1 MEKST
6 LVEFE
11 SKCVQEE
18 PPRCRAACPLHLD
31 GRALCEAAAKGRFDE
46 GRKIIQKTLPLPGI
60 LARICDAPCRDAC
73 LRREKGGALE
83 LGALERFCA
92 DEGPFRRPRILVP
105 KTGRT
110 AAVLGGGISSLT
122 AALDGA
128 GKGYTVTVFRGEN
141 SRGELLSLSPL
152 LTGEMVE
159 EELQWM
165 ENLGVHF
172 LLWDA
177 SVSPEGL
184 AARFDA
190 VYAGLDDPLCRS
202 FPELLEGGDPV
213 SLETA
218 VPGVFAGGN
227 TPSFIFR
234 AAAGRR
240 GMKSVERFLQG
251 ASLSSSREKEGPYE
265 TRLFTNIEGID
276 PAPPVPVPPRGY
288 SGDEAVRE
296 GGRCLLCE
304 CMECVKSCAF
314 MQHYKG
320 YPKKFAREI
329 YNNLSVI
336 QGTRLANGMINS
348 CTLCGQCERVCPG
361 GFSMRDLCRT
371 ARQEMVLQQKMP
383 PSAHEFALEDMAFS
397 DSPGASLLRHEP
409 GHGGSAFLFFPGCRL
424 AGISPRTTESV
435 YGHLR
440 NVLDG
445 GVGFWLRCCGAP
457 ARWAGRRKELE
468 TAGKELL
475 DQWRSMGSPLV
486 IAACTSCLEV
496 FRKELPEVR
505 AVSLWTVLQEKG
517 VPETVPIPSAT
528 AALHDPCTAAELPEV
543 RAAVRDLVARTGRPA
558 EELPLSGEL
567 ASCCGFGGLQECA
580 NPGLAAKTARE
591 RCGQSSSDFL
601 VYCAM
606 CRDLFARTGKRTV
619 HLLDLFF
626 PPPGGAGADLPPVS
640 WSDQRENR
648 TALVRNMRKS
658 LWKEEEEMEEEE
670 GTLSLVMDEGTEK
683 TLESRRIMAGT
694 VRQAIRNGE
703 ASGRKIARPDG
714 TFITCLK
721 PAAVTYWVVYRPRED
736 GLFEVLNGWSHRMEV
751 KGTEEGTP

>member
-1 MEKST
+1 M
-6 LVEFE
+6 
-11 SKCVQEE
+11 
-18 PPRCRAACPLHLD
+18 
-31 GRALCEAAAKGRFDE
+31 
-46 GRKIIQKTLPLPGI
+46 
-60 LARICDAPCRDAC
+60 CDAPCRDAC
-73 LRREKGGALE
+73 LRQEKGGALE

-92 DEGPFRRPRILVP
+92 DEGPFRRLRTLVP

-128 GKGYTVTVFRGEN
+128 GKGYSVTVFRTETGG
-141 SRGELLSLSPL
+141 RELLSLSPV
-152 LTGEMVE
+152 LTEDVVR
-159 EELQWM
+159 EELEWM
-165 ENLGVHF
+165 EKLGVLF
-172 LLWDA
+172 LPWDA
-177 SVSPEGL
+177 SFSPGGL
-184 AARFDA
+184 AERFDA

-202 FPELLEGGDPV
+202 FSELLERGDPV

-251 ASLSSSREKEGPYE
+251 ASLTSSREKEGPYE
-265 TRLFTNIEGID
+265 TRLFTNIEGIK
-276 PAPPVPVPPRGY
+276 PASPVPVPPRGY
-288 SGDEAVRE
+288 SMDEAVRE
-296 GGRCLLCE
+296 AGRCLLCE
-304 CMECVKSCAF
+304 CMECVKNCVF
-314 MQHYKG
+314 LQHYKG

-348 CTLCGQCERVCPG
+348 CTLCGQCERICPE

-371 ARQEMVLQQKMP
+371 ARREMVLQQKMP

-397 DSPGASLLRHEP
+397 NSPGASLLRHEP
-409 GHGGSAFLFFPGCRL
+409 GRSGSAFLFFPGCRL

-440 NVLDG
+440 KVLGG

-457 ARWAGRRKELE
+457 ARWAGRKREMEK
-468 TAGKELL
+468 TGKEFL

-505 AVSLWTVLQEKG
+505 AVSLWSVLQEKG
-517 VPETVPIPSAT
+517 VPDAFPLRSVSM
-528 AALHDPCTAAELPEV
+528 ALHDPCTAAELPEV
-543 RAAVRDLVARTGRPA
+543 RAAVRDLVSRAGAAA
-558 EELPLSGEL
+558 EELPVSGEL
-567 ASCCGFGGLQECA
+567 TSCCGFGGLQECA

-591 RCGQSSSDFL
+591 RCGESPSDFL

-626 PPPGGAGADLPPVS
+626 PPPAGRADLPPVS

-648 TALVRNMRKS
+648 AALVRDLRKS
-658 LWKEEEEMEEEE
+658 LWKEEETMEEKDEA
-670 GTLSLVMDEGTEK
+670 LSLVMDEATGK
-683 TLESRRIMAGT
+683 MLESRRILAGT
-694 VRQAIRNGE
+694 VRQAIRHGE
-703 ASGRKIARPDG
+703 ASGRKIAGPDG
-714 TFITCLK
+714 AFITCLK

-736 GLFEVLNGWSHRMEV
+736 GAFEVLNGWSHRMEV

>member
-1 MEKST
+1 MEKNT

-11 SKCVQEE
+11 SRCVQEE

-31 GRALCEAAAKGRFDE
+31 GRALCEAAVKGRFDE

-73 LRREKGGALE
+73 LRQEKGGALE

-92 DEGPFRRPRILVP
+92 DEGPFRRLRTLVP

-128 GKGYTVTVFRGEN
+128 GKGYSVTVFRTETGG
-141 SRGELLSLSPL
+141 RELLSLSPV
-152 LTGEMVE
+152 LTEDVVR
-159 EELQWM
+159 EELEWM
-165 ENLGVHF
+165 EKLGVLF
-172 LLWDA
+172 LPWDA
-177 SVSPEGL
+177 SFSPGGL
-184 AARFDA
+184 AERFDA

-202 FPELLEGGDPV
+202 FPELLERGDPV

-251 ASLSSSREKEGPYE
+251 ASLTSSREKEGPYE
-265 TRLFTNIEGID
+265 TRLFTNIEGIK
-276 PAPPVPVPPRGY
+276 PASPVPVPPRGY
-288 SGDEAVRE
+288 SMDEAVRE
-296 GGRCLLCE
+296 AGRCLLCE
-304 CMECVKSCAF
+304 CMECVKNCVF
-314 MQHYKG
+314 LQHYKG

-348 CTLCGQCERVCPG
+348 CTLCGQCERVCPE

-371 ARQEMVLQQKMP
+371 ARREMVLQQKMP

-397 DSPGASLLRHEP
+397 NSPEASLLRHEP
-409 GHGGSAFLFFPGCRL
+409 GRSGSAFLFFPGCRL

-440 NVLDG
+440 KVLGG

-457 ARWAGRRKELE
+457 ARWAGRRREMEK
-468 TAGKELL
+468 AGKEFL

-505 AVSLWTVLQEKG
+505 AVSLWSVLQEKG
-517 VPETVPIPSAT
+517 VPDAFPLRSVSM
-528 AALHDPCTAAELPEV
+528 ALHDPCTAAELPEV
-543 RAAVRDLVARTGRPA
+543 RAAVRDLVSRAGAAA
-558 EELPLSGEL
+558 EELPVSGEL
-567 ASCCGFGGLQECA
+567 TSCCGFGGLQECA

-591 RCGQSSSDFL
+591 RCGESPSDFL

-648 TALVRNMRKS
+648 AALVRDLRKS
-658 LWKEEEEMEEEE
+658 LWKEEETMEEKDEA
-670 GTLSLVMDEGTEK
+670 LSLVMDEATGK
-683 TLESRRIMAGT
+683 MLESRRVLAGT
-694 VRQAIRNGE
+694 VRQAIRHGE
-703 ASGRKIARPDG
+703 ASGRKIAGPDG
-714 TFITCLK
+714 AFITCLK

-736 GLFEVLNGWSHRMEV
+736 GAFEVLNGWSHRMEV

>member
-31 GRALCEAAAKGRFDE
+31 GRALCEAAVKGRFDE

-73 LRREKGGALE
+73 LRQEKGGALE

-92 DEGPFRRPRILVP
+92 DEGSFRRPRILVP

-128 GKGYTVTVFRGEN
+128 GKGYSVTVFRAEN
-141 SRGELLSLSPL
+141 GGRELLSLSPL
-152 LTGEMVE
+152 LTEDVVR
-159 EELQWM
+159 EELEWM
-165 ENLGVHF
+165 EKLGVHF
-172 LLWDA
+172 LPWDA
-177 SVSPEGL
+177 SVTPEGL
-184 AARFDA
+184 AERFDA

-202 FPELLEGGDPV
+202 FPELLERGDPV

-251 ASLSSSREKEGPYE
+251 ASLTSSREKEGPYE
-265 TRLFTNIEGID
+265 TRLFTNTEGIE
-276 PAPPVPVPPRGY
+276 PVPPVPVPPRGY
-288 SGDEAVRE
+288 SRDDAVRE
-296 GGRCLLCE
+296 AGRCLLCE
-304 CMECVKSCAF
+304 CLECVKSCVF
-314 MQHYKG
+314 LQNYRG

-348 CTLCGQCERVCPG
+348 CTLCGQCERICPE
-361 GFSMRDLCRT
+361 GFSMRDLCLT

-383 PSAHEFALEDMAFS
+383 PSAHEFALEDMAFGN
-397 DSPGASLLRHEP
+397 SPGASLLRHEP
-409 GHGGSAFLFFPGCRL
+409 GLRGSAFLFFPGCRL
-424 AGISPRTTESV
+424 AGISPRTTKAV

-440 NVLDG
+440 RIIGD

-457 ARWAGRRKELE
+457 ARWAGRRQELE
-468 TAGKELL
+468 KEGEEFLS
-475 DQWRSMGSPLV
+475 QWRSMGSPVV

-496 FRKELPEVR
+496 FRKELPEIR
-505 AVSLWTVLQEKG
+505 AVSLWSVLQEKG
-517 VPETVPIPSAT
+517 VPDVVPVCSASTV
-528 AALHDPCTAAELPEV
+528 LHDPCTAAELPEV
-543 RAAVRDLVARTGRPA
+543 RAAVRELASRAGAAA
-558 EELPLSGEL
+558 EELPLSGGL
-567 ASCCGFGGLQECA
+567 TSCCGFGGLQECA
-580 NPGLAAKTARE
+580 NPGLAAKTAQE
-591 RCGQSSSDFL
+591 RCGESPSDYL

-626 PPPGGAGADLPPVS
+626 PPPDGTGEDLPPVS
-640 WSDQRENR
+640 WSEQRENR
-648 TALVRNMRKS
+648 AALVRELRKS
-658 LWKEEEEMEEEE
+658 LWEEEEKMEEEWE
-670 GTLSLVMDEGTEK
+670 TLPLVMDGETEK
-683 TLESRRIMAGT
+683 MLQSRRILTGT
-694 VRQAIRNGE
+694 VRQAIWNGE
-703 ASGRKIARPDG
+703 TSGRKIARPDG
-714 TFITCLK
+714 TLITSLK
-721 PAAVTYWVVYRPRED
+721 PASVTYWVVYRSLEN
-736 GLFEVLNGWSHRMEV
+736 GTFEVLNGWSHRMEV
-751 KGTEEGTP
+751 KGTERRAP

>member
-1 MEKST
+1 MEKKT

-11 SKCVQEE
+11 SKCIQEE

-60 LARICDAPCRDAC
+60 LARICDAPCREAC

-92 DEGPFRRPRILVP
+92 DEGPFRRPRVLVP
-105 KTGRT
+105 KTGHS
-110 AAVLGGGISSLT
+110 AAILGGGVSSLT

-128 GKGYTVTVFRGEN
+128 GKGYSVTVFREEDGG
-141 SRGELLSLSPL
+141 RQLLSLSPV
-152 LTGEMVE
+152 LTEEMVA
-159 EELQWM
+159 EELEWM
-165 ENLGVHF
+165 EKLGVHF
-172 LLWDA
+172 LPWDA
-177 SVSPEGL
+177 SVTPEGL
-184 AARFDA
+184 AGRFDA

-202 FPELLEGGDPV
+202 FPELLGREDPV

-251 ASLSSSREKEGPYE
+251 ASLTSSREKEGAYE
-265 TRLFTNIEGID
+265 TRLFTNIEGIE
-276 PAPPVPVPPRGY
+276 PAAPLPVPSRGY
-288 SGDEAVRE
+288 SMDEAVRE
-296 GGRCLLCE
+296 AGRCLLCE
-304 CMECVKSCAF
+304 CMECVKSCVF

-361 GFSMRDLCRT
+361 GFSMRDLCLT
-371 ARQEMVLQQKMP
+371 ARQEMVLRQKMP
-383 PSAHEFALEDMAFS
+383 PSAHEFALEDMDFS
-397 DSPGASLLRHEP
+397 NSPGASLLRHEP
-409 GHGGSAFLFFPGCRL
+409 GRSGSAFLFFPGCRL

-440 NVLDG
+440 KILGG
-445 GVGFWLRCCGAP
+445 GVGFWLRCCGVP
-457 ARWAGRRKELE
+457 ARWAGRRRELE

-475 DQWRSMGSPLV
+475 EQWRSMGSPLI

-505 AVSLWTVLQEKG
+505 AVSLWSVLQEKG
-517 VPETVPIPSAT
+517 VPDTFPLRSVSMV
-528 AALHDPCTAAELPEV
+528 LHDPCTAAELPDV
-543 RAAVRDLVARTGRPA
+543 RAAVRDLASRAGVVA

-567 ASCCGFGGLQECA
+567 TSCCGFGGLQECA
-580 NPGLAAKTARE
+580 NPGLAAKTAQE
-591 RCGQSSSDFL
+591 RCGESPSEYL

-606 CRDLFARTGKRTV
+606 CRDLFARTGKRSV
-619 HLLDLFF
+619 HLLDLLF
-626 PPPGGAGADLPPVS
+626 PPSRGTGADLPPVS

-648 TALVRNMRKS
+648 AALVRNLRKS
-658 LWKEEEEMEEEE
+658 LWKEEDVMEEEE
-670 GTLSLVMDEGTEK
+670 ESLSLVTDEGTGK
-683 TLESRRIMAGT
+683 MLESRRILAGT
-694 VRQAIRNGE
+694 VRQVIRHGE

-714 TFITCLK
+714 AFIACLK
-721 PAAVTYWVVYRPRED
+721 PAAVTYWVVYRPLEN
-736 GLFEVLNGWSHRMEV
+736 GAFEVLNAWSHRMEV
-751 KGTEEGTP
+751 KGTEAGTP

>member
-1 MEKST
+1 MEKNT

-11 SKCVQEE
+11 SRCVQEE

-31 GRALCEAAAKGRFDE
+31 GRALCEAAVKGRFDE

-60 LARICDAPCRDAC
+60 LARICDAPCRDGC

-92 DEGPFRRPRILVP
+92 DEGPFRRLRTLVP

-122 AALDGA
+122 AALDGV
-128 GKGYTVTVFRGEN
+128 GKGYSVTVFRAETGG
-141 SRGELLSLSPL
+141 RELLSLSPV
-152 LTGEMVE
+152 LTEDVVR
-159 EELQWM
+159 EELEWM
-165 ENLGVHF
+165 EKLGVLF
-172 LLWDA
+172 LPWDA
-177 SVSPEGL
+177 SFSPGGL
-184 AARFDA
+184 AERFDA

-202 FPELLEGGDPV
+202 FPELLERGDPV

-251 ASLSSSREKEGPYE
+251 ASLTSSREKEGPYE
-265 TRLFTNIEGID
+265 TRLFTNIEGIE
-276 PAPPVPVPPRGY
+276 PASPVPVPPRGY
-288 SGDEAVRE
+288 SMDEAVRE
-296 GGRCLLCE
+296 AGRCLLCE
-304 CMECVKSCAF
+304 CMECVKSCPF
-314 MQHYKG
+314 LQHYKG

-348 CTLCGQCERVCPG
+348 CTLCGQCVRVCPE
-361 GFSMRDLCRT
+361 GFSMRDLCLT
-371 ARQEMVLQQKMP
+371 ARREMVLQQKMP

-397 DSPGASLLRHEP
+397 NSPEASLLRHEP
-409 GHGGSAFLFFPGCRL
+409 GRSGSAFLFFPGCRL

-440 NVLDG
+440 KVLGG

-457 ARWAGRRKELE
+457 ARWAGRRREMEK
-468 TAGKELL
+468 AGKEFL

-505 AVSLWTVLQEKG
+505 AVSLWSVLQEKG
-517 VPETVPIPSAT
+517 VPEVFPLRSVSM
-528 AALHDPCTAAELPEV
+528 ALHDPCTAAELPEV
-543 RAAVRDLVARTGRPA
+543 RAAVRDLASRAGAAA

-567 ASCCGFGGLQECA
+567 TSCCGFGGLQECA
-580 NPGLAAKTARE
+580 NPGLAVKTARE
-591 RCGQSSSDFL
+591 RCGESPSDYL

-648 TALVRNMRKS
+648 AALVRDLRKS
-658 LWKEEEEMEEEE
+658 LWKEEETMEEKDEA
-670 GTLSLVMDEGTEK
+670 LSLVMDEATGK
-683 TLESRRIMAGT
+683 MLESRRILAGT
-694 VRQAIRNGE
+694 VRQAIRHGE
-703 ASGRKIARPDG
+703 ASGRKIAGPDG
-714 TFITCLK
+714 AFITCLK

-736 GLFEVLNGWSHRMEV
+736 GAFEVLNGWSHRMEV